1 MSSGIDTITRTEAN
15 HASSTLP
22 TEKGDIR
29 VLLVYL
35 FLFYL
40 SFGIINPVN
49 VELFEKINSAL
60 DSVDPNHHPASST
73 KHSTSLYGFLFALP
87 GVIFFF
93 VSPITGNLS
102 DRFGR
107 KPFLTIF
114 AAIYTTI
121 YGIYFLL
128 CRVVTTTSH
137 SSLSNFELM
146 IRNNAL
152 YLYIFAKIL
161 QGFCMDVIPMIN
173 SYIADHADKK
183 DLTLYFSYVLAIMGL
198 STAIGPI
205 MSGSIYKQFGLNY
218 VFGTIFGI
226 SIFTTC
232 FILFI
237 LKENAKGNKTLN
249 NVDTPKKD
257 SKSFFSEISAPF
269 KSLFMIVTQADA
281 ALKSLIISKFTSAF
295 ISVGFFCII
304 TQFTRLKFG
313 YGPQEN
319 GFVLT
324 LVGITAILSNSILA
338 KPIAYLSGSE
348 SNNLVVA
355 GIANALLFVSCVL
368 TRNGDCFYYGMAFFL
383 LGAKEDPLRSSL
395 ISKVFDPNQQGILN
409 GCLGSITTLG
419 RILAPVMF
427 SFLLDVFT
435 TSSSLPHV
443 VDAPFI
449 AMTLIQLI
457 GVAFLWRAKRLIDQ
471 NKNE

>member
-1 MSSGIDTITRTEAN
+1 MSEQDPTITTNEN
-15 HASSTLP
+15 SSTS

-49 VELFEKINSAL
+49 VELFEKINSAII
-60 DSVDPNHHPASST
+60 DPINPTHQKATT

-107 KPFLTIF
+107 KRFLTLF
-114 AAIYTTI
+114 AALYATI
-121 YGIYFLL
+121 YGIYFVL
-128 CRVVTTTSH
+128 CRFVTTTSH
-137 SSLSNFELM
+137 SSNFEIV

-161 QGFCMDVIPMIN
+161 QGFCLDVIPMVN

-183 DLTLYFSYVLAIMGL
+183 DLTFYFSYVLAIMGL
-198 STAIGPI
+198 STAIGPV
-205 MSGSIYKQFGLNY
+205 MSGTIYKQFGLNY
-218 VFGTIFGI
+218 VFGTIFCI
-226 SIFTTC
+226 SIFTTW
-232 FILFI
+232 FILFF
-237 LKENAKGNKTLN
+237 LKENEKGNMSQNIT
-249 NVDTPKKD
+249 DTSKKD
-257 SKSFFSEISAPF
+257 SKPFLSEIGAPF

-281 ALKSLIISKFTSAF
+281 ILKSLIISKFISAF

-304 TQFTRLKFG
+304 TQFTRLKFE

-319 GFVLT
+319 GFLLT
-324 LVGITAILSNSILA
+324 LVGITAVLSNSILA

-348 SNNLVVA
+348 SNNLIIA
-355 GIANALLFVSCVL
+355 GIANGLLFLSCVL
-368 TRNGDCFYYGMAFFL
+368 IRNGDYFYYGMSFFL
-383 LGAKEDPLRSSL
+383 IGAKEDPLRSSM

-419 RILAPVMF
+419 RILAPVIF

-435 TSSSLPHV
+435 TSNSLPNI

-449 AMTLIQLI
+449 AMTVAQFV
-457 GVAFLWRAKRLIDQ
+457 GVAFIFRAKLLMNE
-471 NKNE
+471 NKTE